1 MDVRVG
7 CGLVHPVPAT
17 GAADGRVVH
26 AVGDHGGAAV
36 MDALRELGG
45 EAHHVGHGGRV
56 LAEQVVNL
64 TCREEGERG
73 GGEGAE
79 NCENAARKGIEWEGC
94 WEVKPTG

>member
-73 GGEGAE
+73 VVREQKT
-79 NCENAARKGIEWEGC
+79 ARMQQEKASIGRDVGR
-94 WEVKPTG
+94 